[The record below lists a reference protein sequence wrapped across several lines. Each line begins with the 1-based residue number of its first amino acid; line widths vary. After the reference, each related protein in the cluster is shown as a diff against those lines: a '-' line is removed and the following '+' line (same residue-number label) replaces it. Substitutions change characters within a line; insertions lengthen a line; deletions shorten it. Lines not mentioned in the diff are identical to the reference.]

1 MMHFPKSYLGVWQ
14 VSSPAGAEGRKT
26 HERICLM
33 LPPLSFSGLLVN
45 IVFFGFL
52 SVHTT
57 PNNGKVTQSFR
68 PNLNFSNQ
76 TCEIL
81 GKALD
86 FVQSIMLVTPHAH
99 DSCMGMWELQAW
111 YFAPSPSS
119 GLLTTTYHAGK
130 SPKPMDFCLFL
141 SVLSSIN
148 YISIG
153 LVIFCRELTACFYFT

>member
-1 MMHFPKSYLGVWQ
+1 MMHFPKSYLRVWE

-33 LPPLSFSGLLVN
+33 PPPLSFSGLLVN

-52 SVHTT
+52 SVQTT
-57 PNNGKVTQSFR
+57 SNNGYVTQSFR

-86 FVQSIMLVTPHAH
+86 FVQSIMLVTPNAH
-99 DSCMGMWELQAW
+99 DSCMGMWELQA
-111 YFAPSPSS
+111 
-119 GLLTTTYHAGK
+119 
-130 SPKPMDFCLFL
+130 
-141 SVLSSIN
+141 
-148 YISIG
+148 
-153 LVIFCRELTACFYFT
+153 